1 MEKKINPHENH
12 RARMRARVKQNSL
25 DSLSEHEV
33 LEYLLYPF
41 IPRRDTNGIAHDL
54 IAKFGSLSAVLDSD
68 SNALS
73 AVKGMTENAAL
84 YLSSMSSLAR
94 RYNSSK
100 IGNKPKL
107 ETRGQILEYLKSF
120 MTTLEE
126 ERIYAICVDSAGRLK
141 QRCELGK
148 GDSDDCKL
156 RVKELVMLCQNSQT
170 KYVYLAHN
178 HPSGAAYPSRE
189 DIEFTKWAVTALEI
203 MDVLLIDHI
212 IIAKNGHYSFLQD
225 GQLDEFRKSYR
236 RFVDKGAH
244 GGRHYD

>member
-41 IPRRDTNGIAHDL
+41 IPRRDTHGIAHDL

-73 AVKGMTENAAL
+73 AVKGLTETAAL
-84 YLSSMSSLAR
+84 YLSPMSSLAR

-100 IGNKPKL
+100 IGDKPKL
-107 ETRGQILEYLKSF
+107 ETKGQILEYLKSF

-156 RVKELVMLCQNSQT
+156 RVKELVMLCQN
-170 KYVYLAHN
+170 
-178 HPSGAAYPSRE
+178 
-189 DIEFTKWAVTALEI
+189 
-203 MDVLLIDHI
+203 
-212 IIAKNGHYSFLQD
+212 
-225 GQLDEFRKSYR
+225 
-236 RFVDKGAH
+236 
-244 GGRHYD
+244 